1 MERKPMPT
9 TEKSLRVLMV
19 DDNRDGADALGL
31 LVEELG
37 HQTHVTYGGALALDV
52 ATAFRPD
59 LMLVDL
65 VMPGM
70 DGCAL
75 VTRLR
80 QIPSFAQT
88 KIVAITG
95 LKEDE
100 FKAMAKKAGCD
111 EVLVKPVALTQ
122 IKAVLANFDSVVGNP
137 AKAPRIAKEHA
148 SFGTERR
155 LPIDEARRI
164 RNERKSKALTQDE
177 SEGAVCDGIIRFQEE
192 YLGWRAEHVR
202 VHFIK
207 DLLVVRIRGAL
218 TPPHT
223 NATGRA

>member
-80 QIPSFAQT
+80 QISSFAKT

-100 FKAMAKKAGCD
+100 FQAMAKKAGCD
-111 EVLVKPVALTQ
+111 EVLVKPVTLTQ
-122 IKAVLANFDSVVGNP
+122 IKAVLAHVVPVVSNSARASPKAKVP
-137 AKAPRIAKEHA
+137 ASPR
-148 SFGTERR
+148 TERR
-155 LPIDEARRI
+155 LPMDEARRI
-164 RNERKSKALTQDE
+164 RNERK
-177 SEGAVCDGIIRFQEE
+177 
-192 YLGWRAEHVR
+192 
-202 VHFIK
+202 
-207 DLLVVRIRGAL
+207 
-218 TPPHT
+218 
-223 NATGRA
+223 